1 MRIFHTKKCKLSVIF
16 LMIISPH
23 MMMIS
28 PPMKMIS
35 PYMQKTCDVAGM
47 AFLAKKIG
55 GKFGLK
61 MA

>member
-1 MRIFHTKKCKLSVIF
+1 MKLTSE
-16 LMIISPH
+16 
-23 MMMIS
+23 
-28 PPMKMIS
+28 
-35 PYMQKTCDVAGM
+35 PYMEKRTCVAVM